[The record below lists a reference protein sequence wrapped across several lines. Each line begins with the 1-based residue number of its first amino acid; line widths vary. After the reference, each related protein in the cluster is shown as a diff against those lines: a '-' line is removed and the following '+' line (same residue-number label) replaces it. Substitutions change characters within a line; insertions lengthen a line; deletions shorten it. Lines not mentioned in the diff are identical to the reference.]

1 MEIKLLP
8 VNKKEI
14 ITKLY
19 VACRT
24 CYNAGTPTDMWREL
38 EENPVSEEKMLKL
51 IERVI
56 SSGHHSTL
64 EHVQLTFLISGV
76 SRSLSHQLVRHR
88 MASYCVSGD
97 TVVKSN
103 LGSNRIIKDLFNLP
117 QQQKSKLKIRTF
129 DEKTLE
135 LSNNP
140 VREIIFSGEKEVWEI
155 KTRLGYSIKATQ
167 QHRFWT
173 NEGWK
178 RLIELEVGED
188 VYTNGIPAYQ
198 DRDWLYTHYR
208 LFNETLKD
216 ISQICGVSPHT
227 IRKWARKFNIQKE
240 TGKGMTGRVPPNKG
254 KTKEDYEPM
263 KRTSEKMMGNK
274 NFIKMFGEQN
284 PQWKGDNIDDRCGY
298 RRTRAWYKKT
308 GICSYCGSEE
318 HTELHHID
326 RNPKNTSKENIVELC
341 VSCHKKIHRHECKVL
356 RPDKIISIK
365 KVGIE
370 ETYDICMDG
379 PNHNFIANGFAVHNS
394 QQSQRYCTFENGKF
408 DYVIPQMIRGNEYTL
423 GLFEGTMAHLA
434 GVYSKLIQ
442 AGIPA
447 EDARAVLPNACC
459 TNLTWS
465 VNIRELMHVCN
476 ERLCSCAQSEIRVMT
491 QKIRLATI
499 SQLPFLK
506 PYLVPKCEMLGY
518 CNESKQR
525 SCGRKKVKEV
535 VIPKEEYV
543 LSGGD

>member
-8 VNKKEI
+8 VNEKEI

-88 MASYCVSGD
+88 LAA
-97 TVVKSN
+97 
-103 LGSNRIIKDLFNLP
+103 I
-117 QQQKSKLKIRTF
+117 
-129 DEKTLE
+129 
-135 LSNNP
+135 
-140 VREIIFSGEKEVWEI
+140 
-155 KTRLGYSIKATQ
+155 
-167 QHRFWT
+167 
-173 NEGWK
+173 
-178 RLIELEVGED
+178 
-188 VYTNGIPAYQ
+188 
-198 DRDWLYTHYR
+198 
-208 LFNETLKD
+208 
-216 ISQICGVSPHT
+216 
-227 IRKWARKFNIQKE
+227 
-240 TGKGMTGRVPPNKG
+240 
-254 KTKEDYEPM
+254 
-263 KRTSEKMMGNK
+263 
-274 NFIKMFGEQN
+274 
-284 PQWKGDNIDDRCGY
+284 
-298 RRTRAWYKKT
+298 
-308 GICSYCGSEE
+308 
-318 HTELHHID
+318 
-326 RNPKNTSKENIVELC
+326 
-341 VSCHKKIHRHECKVL
+341 
-356 RPDKIISIK
+356 
-365 KVGIE
+365 
-370 ETYDICMDG
+370 
-379 PNHNFIANGFAVHNS
+379 S
-394 QQSQRYCTFENGKF
+394 QQSQRYCTFEGGKF

-506 PYLVPKCEMLGY
+506 PFLVPKCEMLGY

-543 LSGGD
+543 LSREGNNKCQK